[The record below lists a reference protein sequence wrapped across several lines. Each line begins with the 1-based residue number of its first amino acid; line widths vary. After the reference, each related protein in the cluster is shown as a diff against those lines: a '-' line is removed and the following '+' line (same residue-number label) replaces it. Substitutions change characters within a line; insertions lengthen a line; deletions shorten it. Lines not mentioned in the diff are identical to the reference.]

1 VSTPN
6 EGRVAIVTGGGRG
19 FGRCHALE
27 LADQGAAVV
36 VNDLGVE
43 VDGAPQASGPA
54 EEVVAE
60 IRAAGG
66 RAIANGEDVASS
78 EGAARLIAATLS
90 EFGRLDVL
98 VNNAGV
104 LRDRM
109 LVNLSD
115 DDWDAVIRVH
125 LRGTFCPT
133 RQAAQHWRAEAKAG
147 RPVDA
152 RVINTS
158 SAAGL
163 FGNLGQANYSTAK
176 MGILGFTIETAA
188 ELGRYGVTVNA
199 IAPGGRTRMTA
210 QLFSDMMELP
220 EGGFDAMAPE
230 NVAPLVAWLASPESR
245 DITGR
250 VFEVYGGTIGV
261 ANGWTRGPHFT
272 QDHRFTIDEVGPTVV
287 GLLRAAPD
295 PVPVMGTT
303 PS

>member
-1 VSTPN
+1 MSPAGA
-6 EGRVAIVTGGGRG
+6 ERVAIVTGGGRG

-27 LADQGAAVV
+27 LARQGVAVL

-43 VDGAPQASGPA
+43 VNGEAKAAGPA
-54 EEVVAE
+54 DEVVEE

-66 RAIANGEDVASS
+66 RAIANGDDVASTD
-78 EGAARLIAATLS
+78 GAARLVESALS

-98 VNNAGV
+98 INNAGV

-109 LVNLSD
+109 LVNLTD
-115 DDWDAVIRVH
+115 DDWDTVMRVH

-133 RQAAQHWRAEAKAG
+133 RQAALHWRSESKAG
-147 RPVDA
+147 RPVNA

-163 FGNLGQANYSTAK
+163 FGNLGQANYTAAK
-176 MGILGFTIETAA
+176 AGILGFTIETAV

-210 QLFSDMMELP
+210 SVFSDMMEVP
-220 EGGFDAMAPE
+220 DGGFDAMAPE
-230 NVAPLVAWLASPESR
+230 NVAPLVAWLAGPDSAHV
-245 DITGR
+245 TGR
-250 VFEVYGGTIGV
+250 VFEVYGGTIGI

-272 QDHRFTIDEVGPTVV
+272 QDHQFTAAEVGPTVA
-287 GLLRAAPD
+287 GLLRDAPAA
-295 PVPVMGTT
+295 VPVMGT
-303 PS
+303 

>member
-1 VSTPN
+1 MSPASD
-6 EGRVAIVTGGGRG
+6 GRVAIVTGGGRG

-27 LADQGAAVV
+27 LARQGAAVV

-43 VDGAPQASGPA
+43 VDGEVQAAAPAM
-54 EEVVAE
+54 EVVEE

-66 RAIANGEDVASS
+66 RAIANGDDVANT
-78 EGAARLIAATLS
+78 EGAERLVQSALS

-98 VNNAGV
+98 INNAGV

-115 DDWDAVIRVH
+115 DDWDTVIRVH
-125 LRGTFCPT
+125 LRGAFCPT
-133 RQAAQHWRAEAKAG
+133 RQAALYWRSESKAG
-147 RPVDA
+147 RPVSA

-163 FGNLGQANYSTAK
+163 FGNLGQANYTTAK
-176 MGILGFTIETAA
+176 AGILGFTIETAI

-210 QLFSDMMELP
+210 SLFSDMMEVP

-230 NVAPLVAWLASPESR
+230 NVAPLVAWLAGPESTNV
-245 DITGR
+245 TGR
-250 VFEVYGGTIGV
+250 VFEVYGGTIGI

-272 QDHRFTIDEVGPTVV
+272 QDHQFTAEEVGPTVAN
-287 GLLRAAPD
+287 LLRDAPD
-295 PVPVMGTT
+295 PVPVMGT
-303 PS
+303 

>member
-1 VSTPN
+1 VSPVS

-27 LADQGAAVV
+27 LARQGATVV

-43 VDGAPQASGPA
+43 VDGERQAAAPAM
-54 EEVVAE
+54 EVVEE

-66 RAIANGEDVASS
+66 RAIVNGDDVAST
-78 EGAARLIAATLS
+78 EGAERLVQAALS

-98 VNNAGV
+98 INNAGV

-115 DDWDAVIRVH
+115 DDWDTVIRVH

-133 RQAAQHWRAEAKAG
+133 RQAALYWRGESKAG

-163 FGNLGQANYSTAK
+163 FGNVGQANYTTAK
-176 MGILGFTIETAA
+176 AGILGFTIETAI

-210 QLFSDMMELP
+210 SVFSDMMEVP

-230 NVAPLVAWLASPESR
+230 NVAPLVAWLAGPESAHV
-245 DITGR
+245 TGR
-250 VFEVYGGTIGV
+250 VFEVYGGTIGI
-261 ANGWTRGPHFT
+261 ANGWTRGPHFV
-272 QDHRFTIDEVGPTVV
+272 QDHQFTAEEVGPTVAQ
-287 GLLRAAPD
+287 LLREAPEA
-295 PVPVMGTT
+295 VPVMGT
-303 PS
+303 

>member
-1 VSTPN
+1 VS
-6 EGRVAIVTGGGRG
+6 EERVAIVTGAGRG

-27 LADQGAAVV
+27 LARQGTAVV

-43 VDGAPQASGPA
+43 MDGEVKAGAPA
-54 EEVVAE
+54 EEVVEE
-60 IRAAGG
+60 IEAAGG
-66 RAIANGEDVASS
+66 RAIANGDDVSS
-78 EGAARLIAATLS
+78 TEGAGRLIQAALD
-90 EFGRLDVL
+90 EYGRLDVL

-115 DDWDAVIRVH
+115 DDWDTVIRVH

-133 RQAAQHWRAEAKAG
+133 RQAASHWRAESKAG
-147 RPVDA
+147 HPVNA

-163 FGNLGQANYSTAK
+163 FGNLGQANYTTAK
-176 MGILGFTIETAA
+176 MGILGFTIETAV

-210 QLFSDMMELP
+210 NLFTDMMEDVA
-220 EGGFDAMAPE
+220 EGTFDAMAPE
-230 NVAPLVAWLASPESR
+230 NVSPLVAWLAGPDSGAV
-245 DITGR
+245 TGR
-250 VFEVYGGTIGV
+250 VFEVYGGTIGL

-272 QDHRFTIDEVGPTVV
+272 QDHRFTPDEVGPTVED
-287 GLLRAAPD
+287 LIRAAPEA
-295 PVPVMGTT
+295 VPPLGT
-303 PS
+303 

>member
-1 VSTPN
+1 MSGDN

-19 FGRCHALE
+19 FGRCHAIE
-27 LADQGAAVV
+27 LARQGAAVV

-43 VDGAPQASGPA
+43 VDGARASSGPA
-54 EEVVAE
+54 EEVVDE
-60 IRAAGG
+60 IRAQGG
-66 RAIANGEDVASS
+66 RAVANGDDAATA
-78 EGAARLIAATLS
+78 EGAAQVIDTALS
-90 EFGRLDVL
+90 EFGRLDAL

-115 DDWDAVIRVH
+115 DDWDTVIRVH

-133 RQAAQHWRAEAKAG
+133 RQAAQHWRAESKAG

-163 FGNLGQANYSTAK
+163 FGNLGQANYTTAK
-176 MGILGFTIETAA
+176 MGILGFTIETAV

-210 QLFSDMMELP
+210 QLFPDVMEAP
-220 EGGFDAMAPE
+220 EEGFDAMAPE
-230 NVAPLVAWLASPESR
+230 NVAPLVAWLASAASK
-245 DITGR
+245 DVTGR

-261 ANGWTRGPHFT
+261 ANGWTRGPDFT
-272 QDHRFTIDEVGPTVV
+272 QDHRFSADEVGPTVAA
-287 GLLRAAPD
+287 LLRDAPP
-295 PVPVMGTT
+295 PVPLLGVSS
-303 PS
+303 P

>member
-1 VSTPN
+1 MSGAS
-6 EGRVAIVTGGGRG
+6 EGRVAIVTGAGRG
-19 FGRCHALE
+19 FGRCHAME
-27 LADQGAAVV
+27 LARQGAAVV

-43 VDGAPQASGPA
+43 VDGEYKAGAPA
-54 EEVVAE
+54 EDVVEE

-66 RAIANGEDVASS
+66 NAIANGDDVSTS
-78 EGAARLIAATLS
+78 EGAAALIATALS
-90 EFGRLDVL
+90 EFGRVDAL

-115 DDWDAVIRVH
+115 DDWDTVIRVH

-133 RQAAQHWRAEAKAG
+133 RSAAQHWRNESKAG

-163 FGNLGQANYSTAK
+163 FGNVGQAGYTTAK
-176 MGILGFTIETAA
+176 AGILGFTIETAI
-188 ELGRYGVTVNA
+188 ELARYGVTVNA

-210 QLFSDMMELP
+210 QLFSDMMEVP
-220 EGGFDAMAPE
+220 DGGFDAMAPE
-230 NVAPLVAWLASPESR
+230 NVAPLVAWLAGPDAKDVS
-245 DITGR
+245 GR

-261 ANGWTRGPHFT
+261 ATGWTHGPQFT
-272 QDHRFTIDEVGPTVV
+272 QDHMFTAEEVGPTVRD
-287 GLLRAAPD
+287 LLRAAP
-295 PVPVMGTT
+295 PAVKVLGT
-303 PS
+303 